1 MNWLFTSSQ
10 KSDDK
15 ESSSKYIIQEID
27 EKDESGEAGE
37 KDELDEKPNISSKKK
52 ISYNSI
58 RGKTIK
64 KTDRFCT
71 KEITIENLIECFNKE
86 IIIIPEF
93 QRILNMDKIDLMISS
108 YSNDPDYFNYL
119 TNPLQIVR
127 LVEDKTEL
135 YFLIDGQHRFFMY
148 KRLYENKK
156 IDELIN
162 INIINCKNI
171 DDMYEIYKNFNY
183 DNQDIHFNK
192 DEIIDYITA
201 EKYICLRN
209 MLNTFYK
216 KFFKTN
222 DSQIYSL
229 EGFVKIL
236 TKLNYLDY
244 FETIKDAVSFLNE
257 RNNLF
262 VKNYYDKEF
271 IEIFSKKDADF
282 IRDKKIFSIKNN
294 NFIDFL
300 MIDDEDVPIFKYSHH
315 IFTNAKRKSTSKVIS
330 KNI

>member
-1 MNWLFTSSQ
+1 MNWLFNSLPKSDD
-10 KSDDK
+10 KESDDK
-15 ESSSKYIIQEID
+15 ESSSKYIIQEIN
-27 EKDESGEAGE
+27 EKEEI
-37 KDELDEKPNISSKKK
+37 DELDVKPDIGNKKK

-64 KTDRFCT
+64 KTERFCT

-93 QRILNMDKIDLMISS
+93 QRILNMDKIDMMIIS
-108 YSNDPDYFNYL
+108 YTNDPDYFNYL

-127 LVEDKTEL
+127 LVEDNTEL

-148 KRLYENKK
+148 KNLYENKHTN
-156 IDELIN
+156 ELVN
-162 INIINCKNI
+162 INIINCKSI
-171 DDMYEIYKNFNY
+171 DEIYKIYLNFNV

-201 EKYICLRN
+201 EKYIYLRN

-222 DSQIYSL
+222 DSQIHSL

-244 FETIKDAVSFLNE
+244 FETIKESISFLNE

-262 VKNYYDKEF
+262 VKKYYDKEF
-271 IEIFSKKDADF
+271 IEIFNKKDADL
-282 IRDKKIFSIKNN
+282 IREKKIFSLKNN
-294 NFIDFL
+294 NFIEFL
-300 MIDDEDVPIFKYSHH
+300 MIDEEDIPQFKYKHN
-315 IFTNAKRKSTSKVIS
+315 IIKKIKSIS